1 MVAYHDPLV
10 KMEAQMIVVVIVSE
24 DRSLDCIR
32 DAIREIGLC
41 IESYEVTVPIAV
53 IVRCH

>member
-1 MVAYHDPLV
+1 
-10 KMEAQMIVVVIVSE
+10 MIVVVIVSE

-41 IESYEVTVPIAV
+41 VESYEVTVPIAV